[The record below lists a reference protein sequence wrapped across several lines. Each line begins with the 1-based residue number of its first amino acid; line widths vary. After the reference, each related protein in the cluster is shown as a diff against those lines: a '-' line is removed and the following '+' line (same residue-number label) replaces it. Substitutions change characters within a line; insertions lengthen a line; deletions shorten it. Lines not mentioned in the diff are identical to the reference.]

1 MSKLLIVESPSK
13 AKTLKKYLGSDFEV
27 LASYGHVR
35 DLIPKNGAVDPTD
48 NFAMKYDIIE
58 RNSKHVDAIA
68 KAVKSADSI
77 YLATDPDREGE
88 AISWHIAEILKS
100 KNLLKNKVMKRVV
113 FHEITKSAVE
123 HAIAE
128 PRDISMPMVN
138 AQQARRAL
146 DYLVGFN
153 LSPLLWKKIRRGLS
167 AGRVQSPALRLIVER
182 ELEIEAFKSQEYW
195 SIHLD
200 ALKHS
205 HSFNAKLVLLNNE
218 KVEQFSV
225 INHDQ
230 QSDIVGK
237 LLLASAGKTTVSRV
251 EKKQRSRSPAAPFT
265 TSTLQ
270 QEAVRKLGFTTSRAM
285 RVAQQLYEGV
295 DVGTGTVGL
304 ITYMRTDSFSMAAEA
319 VIQIREY
326 VKKNFDA
333 EYLPKSP
340 IMYKTKS
347 KSAQE
352 AHEAIRPTDISRAP
366 AKVRQ
371 FLTDEQFKLYEMIW
385 KRALACQMSPAK
397 FDAVSVD
404 LSVGSEANL
413 FRATG
418 QTLVFP
424 GFIAV
429 YMEGTD
435 DEEEEGESKLPHLE
449 TGEVLSVEK
458 IYGDQHFTE
467 PPPRYGEASLV
478 KILEEYGIGRPS
490 TYANIISTLQDRE
503 YVLLD
508 KKRFTPTDVGRVVNK
523 FLTEHFTKY
532 VDYDFTANLEN
543 ALDSVADGER
553 EWIPLMDEFW
563 QGFNQQLLSK
573 ADVDRP
579 GNELIGEACPKCG
592 EPLQKQLSR
601 YGSFI
606 GCTGYNNTPKC
617 DYKRSIDGAANAGS
631 DPVVIGVDAETAKD
645 IYLMNGPYGP
655 YIQLGIAVEGDKKKP
670 KRVSVPKEVSIAN
683 LDLETANML
692 LSLPRDLGLHPVTN
706 KKVIANIGRFG
717 PYINHDAKF
726 KSIPKSDSVFT
737 IDLEA
742 AVTLLAAANTGPA
755 PLCSLGN
762 HPTEDGQ
769 IEVFAGRY
777 GPYVQHGKVRATLPK
792 SVEPEALTLE
802 EALELLNAKAAKD
815 VPAKKAP
822 AKKTAAKKT
831 AAKKIVS
838 NKPAAK
844 KEAKPKGDKTKVVIN
859 GEKPAVKRKVLK
871 KTVVKKSI
879 AKIPVAKA

>member
-13 AKTLKKYLGSDFEV
+13 AKTLKKYLGSEFEV

-35 DLIPKNGAVDPTD
+35 DLIPKNGAVDPAN

-88 AISWHIAEILKS
+88 AISWHIAEILQERK
-100 KNLLKNKVMKRVV
+100 LLKNKLLKRVE
-113 FHEITKSAVE
+113 FNEITQTAVK
-123 HAIAE
+123 HAIE
-128 PRDISMPMVN
+128 NPRDIAMNLVN

-195 SIHLD
+195 TIHLD
-200 ALKHS
+200 ALKHA
-205 HSFNAKLVLLNNE
+205 HSFNAKLIQLNNE
-218 KVEQFSV
+218 KVEQFTV

-230 QSDIVGK
+230 QADIVGK

-295 DVGTGTVGL
+295 DIGSGTVGL

-319 VIQIREY
+319 VMSIRDY
-326 VKKNFDA
+326 VKKNFEAD
-333 EYLPKSP
+333 YLPKSP
-340 IMYKTKS
+340 IMYKTKA
-347 KSAQE
+347 KNAQE
-352 AHEAIRPTDISRAP
+352 AHEAIRPTDIFRTP
-366 AKVRQ
+366 ASMRKY
-371 FLTDEQFKLYEMIW
+371 LNDEQFKLYEMIW
-385 KRALACQMSPAK
+385 KRSLACQMSPAK
-397 FDAVSVD
+397 FDAVSID
-404 LSVGSEANL
+404 LAVGSEANL
-413 FRATG
+413 FRASG

-435 DEEEEGESKLPHLE
+435 DEEEEAEAKLPHLE
-449 TGEVLSVEK
+449 TGEILNVEK

-478 KILEEYGIGRPS
+478 KVLEEYGIGRPS
-490 TYANIISTLQDRE
+490 TYASIISTLQDRE

-543 ALDSVADGER
+543 ALDSVAEGER

-563 QGFNQQLLSK
+563 QDFNQQIHSK

-579 GNELIGEACPKCG
+579 GNELIDEACPKCG
-592 EPLQKQLSR
+592 KPLQKQLSR

-606 GCTGYNNTPKC
+606 GCTGYNDTPKC
-617 DYKRSIDGAANAGS
+617 DYKRSLNGAATAGA
-631 DPVVIGVDAETAKD
+631 DPVAIGTDAESGKE

-655 YIQLGIAVEGDKKKP
+655 YLQVGVAVEGDKKKP
-670 KRVSVPKEVSIAN
+670 KRVSIPKEIPLAN
-683 LDLETANML
+683 VNIDIANML
-692 LSLPRDLGLHPVTN
+692 LSLPRDLGLHPETG
-706 KKVIANIGRFG
+706 KKIIANIGRFG
-717 PYINHDAKF
+717 PYVNHDGKF
-726 KSIPKSDSVFT
+726 KSIPKSESVFS
-737 IDLEA
+737 IDLA
-742 AVTLLAAANTGPA
+742 GAVTLLAQANTGPA
-755 PLCSLGN
+755 PILELGT
-762 HPTEDGQ
+762 HPSGDGR

-777 GPYVQHGKVRATLPK
+777 GPYVQHGKIRATLPK
-792 SVEPEALTLE
+792 SITPEELTLE
-802 EALELLNAKAAKD
+802 EALGLLAEKAAKETSTKK
-815 VPAKKAP
+815 PIAKKA
-822 AKKTAAKKT
+822 AVKKTT
-831 AAKKIVS
+831 TKKIVTKKS
-838 NKPAAK
+838 ASKKPASK
-844 KEAKPKGDKTKVVIN
+844 K
-859 GEKPAVKRKVLK
+859 
-871 KTVVKKSI
+871 
-879 AKIPVAKA
+879 